1 MTPSRQQRQDK
12 QIGEHYKQMERLVLV
27 IRLIHSFIIANSACT
42 LSFRFSRDLPQHVYI
57 PPGRVSGPSIG
68 RGGQRRLK
76 RSHSDVSTKGSMFNA
91 MRQQPAHFTVHPE
104 WASEGAHKH
113 I

>member
-1 MTPSRQQRQDK
+1 M
-12 QIGEHYKQMERLVLV
+12 
-27 IRLIHSFIIANSACT
+27 
-42 LSFRFSRDLPQHVYI
+42 
-57 PPGRVSGPSIG
+57 SGPSIG

>member
-27 IRLIHSFIIANSACT
+27 IRLIYSFYHC
-42 LSFRFSRDLPQHVYI
+42 
-57 PPGRVSGPSIG
+57 
-68 RGGQRRLK
+68 
-76 RSHSDVSTKGSMFNA
+76 M
-91 MRQQPAHFTVHPE
+91 HFV
-104 WASEGAHKH
+104 